1 MVGSRRYRK
10 VSGFIEK
17 KVGDE
22 LIIVPVSSTVAQMNK
37 VFSLNEIGSFIYENL
52 TDPMTEAE
60 IITLITNEFDV
71 DEGIAQKDIK
81 SFLEQ
86 AMAAKVIEELD

>member
-1 MVGSRRYRK
+1 MVGNRRYKK

-71 DEGIAQKDIK
+71 DEGIAQKDIV
-81 SFLEQ
+81 SFLDE
-86 AMAAKVIEELD
+86 ATAAKVIEALD